1 MFVSEHLLLVRHGFQ
16 KLEQNLTNQHYQF
29 PEGGHFEIQNGD
41 RKSSRK

>member
-1 MFVSEHLLLVRHGFQ
+1 MFVFEQLLLVEHGFQ
-16 KLEQNLTNQHYQF
+16 ELEHNLANQQYQF